1 MFDYLINTMFNAPEF
16 KSLIAETQDAT
27 TSDVE
32 RALTA
37 LRPTVHDLAALISQA
52 AEAYLPQMA
61 RRSTEITLARFGRT
75 TQLYAP
81 IYLSDY
87 CTNRCVYCGFSAD
100 NVIKRKCLTIDEAEK
115 EAMILH
121 ERGFQHILL
130 VSGEA
135 ESAVDVD
142 YMEAIALRLRDK
154 FAAVS
159 IEIQPMSEEHYHR
172 LFLAGITAVAVY
184 QETYDRKIYK
194 EVHLSGKKSD
204 FDYRLETPERVAKA
218 GMREVGIGALLGLSD
233 WRAEGLAIGYHLAW
247 LRKEFWQTAFT
258 VSFPRMRPAAGE
270 FEPHH
275 IVSEKNLSQLIFA
288 LRIFDPDV
296 GLIVS
301 TREEARYRDGMLGL
315 GPTRYSAGSCTAPGG
330 YGSDT
335 SDGEQF
341 SVGDHRSLE
350 EVSAMIKDKGFD
362 PVCKDWDREFQLST

>member
-1 MFDYLINTMFNAPEF
+1 MFQSPDFNTLST
-16 KSLIAETQDAT
+16 KIQDAT
-27 TSDVE
+27 PTDVE
-32 RALTA
+32 HALVA
-37 LRPTVHDLAALISQA
+37 RCPTVHDLAALVSPA

-61 RRSTEITLARFGRT
+61 RRSTEITLARFGKT

-81 IYLSDY
+81 IYLSNY

-100 NVIKRKCLTIDEAEK
+100 NLIKRKCLTLDEAER

-121 ERGFQHILL
+121 DRGFQHILL

-135 ESAVDVD
+135 ESAVDVE
-142 YMEAIALRLRDK
+142 YMEGIALRLREK

-184 QETYDRKIYK
+184 QETYDRKMYK

-204 FDYRLETPERVAKA
+204 YDYRLETPARVAKA
-218 GMREVGIGALLGLSD
+218 GMREVGIGALLGLAD
-233 WRAEGLAIGYHLAW
+233 WRAEGLSIGHHLDW

-270 FEPHH
+270 FEPLQ

-288 LRIFDPDV
+288 LRLFDQDV

-301 TREEARYRDGMLGL
+301 TREEARYRDGMIGL

-330 YGSDT
+330 YGDDD

-350 EVSAMIKDKGFD
+350 EVSAMIREKGFD
-362 PVCKDWDREFQLST
+362 PVCKDWDREFQIESTI

>member
-1 MFDYLINTMFNAPEF
+1 MFQSPEF
-16 KSLIAETQDAT
+16 TNLSTNIQGAGS
-27 TSDVE
+27 SDVR
-32 RALTA
+32 RALSATR
-37 LRPTVHDLAALISQA
+37 LTIHDLAALLSPA
-52 AEAYLPQMA
+52 AEPYLPQMA
-61 RRSTEITLARFGRT
+61 QRSTEITLARFGKT

-81 IYLSDY
+81 IYLSNY

-100 NVIKRKCLTIDEAEK
+100 NLIKRKCLTIDEAEK

-121 ERGFQHILL
+121 DRGFQHILL

-135 ESAVDVD
+135 ESAVDIE

-159 IEIQPMSEEHYHR
+159 IEIQPMSEEQYHR

-184 QETYDRKIYK
+184 QETYNREMYK
-194 EVHLSGKKSD
+194 KVHLSGKKSD
-204 FDYRLETPERVAKA
+204 FDYRLETPARVAKA

-270 FEPHH
+270 FEPLR

-288 LRIFDPDV
+288 LRLFDQDV

-301 TREEARYRDGMLGL
+301 TREEARYRDGMIGL

-330 YGSDT
+330 YGGDN

-350 EVSAMIKDKGFD
+350 EVCAVIKEKGFD
-362 PVCKDWDREFQLST
+362 PVCKDWDREFQAGSNLL